1 MPKLVDHDARRA
13 ELARAAGRS
22 IATLGLAGVTL
33 REIAAEAGCTTGALA
48 HYFDG
53 KEALLTAALQAF
65 ADATLQAAKS
75 TSPTNRSELLE
86 TLDVAIPT
94 TGDRA
99 AEWRVWMWF
108 WVHST
113 VDELLANHNRRL
125 QQGWTDYIAQC
136 LDQVIANEG
145 LDLATPAHD
154 LAVRLLQSLNGI
166 GLDATFDPEAWPPAR
181 QRSQLALALD
191 LLLDRQRPRVHGPSH
206 DRDNPNPEDQG
217 GQDP

>member
-1 MPKLVDHDARRA
+1 MPKLVDHEARRA

-22 IATLGLAGVTL
+22 IATLGLTGVTL

-53 KEALLTAALQAF
+53 KEALLASALQAF
-65 ADATLQAAKS
+65 ADDTLQAARS
-75 TSPTNRSELLE
+75 TSPATRAELLE
-86 TLDVAIPT
+86 TLDVALPT
-94 TGDRA
+94 TGARA

-113 VDELLANHNRRL
+113 VDESLANHNRRL
-125 QQGWTDYIAQC
+125 QQGWTDHIVQC
-136 LDQVIANEG
+136 LNQVITNEG
-145 LDLATPAHD
+145 LDPGTPARE
-154 LAVRLLQSLNGI
+154 LAVQLLQSLNGI

-191 LLLDRQRPRVHGPSH
+191 LLLDR
-206 DRDNPNPEDQG
+206 
-217 GQDP
+217 

>member
-22 IATLGLAGVTL
+22 IATLGLTGVTL

-48 HYFDG
+48 HYFDD
-53 KEALLTAALQAF
+53 KEALLASALQAF
-65 ADATLQAAKS
+65 ADDTLQAARS
-75 TSPTNRSELLE
+75 TSPTNRAELLE

-94 TGDRA
+94 TGARA

-113 VDELLANHNRRL
+113 VDESLANHNRRL

-145 LDLATPAHD
+145 LDLGTPTHE
-154 LAVRLLQSLNGI
+154 LAVQLLQSLNGI
-166 GLDATFDPEAWPPAR
+166 GLDATFDPKAWPPAR

-191 LLLDRQRPRVHGPSH
+191 LLLDRQGPRAHAPSH
-206 DRDNPNPEDQG
+206 DRDDSNPEDPG
-217 GQDP
+217 GQDR